1 MTTATKRTLA
11 VGIAVIAVAA
21 MIGVGIA
28 VFNRGGTGTTA
39 SSNTPSQTGGRFGQ
53 APDSATLQKFRQCL
67 EDNGVTPRQPGT
79 QGSGPRNDPAFA
91 QAMQACRQ
99 YAPQRPGGF
108 GPGQNAPPSQQPTT
122 AADGRETDR
131 GSRRVVPERE

>member
-28 VFNRGGTGTTA
+28 VFNRGGNGATA
-39 SSNTPSQTGGRFGQ
+39 SSNTPAQAGGRFGQ
-53 APDSATLQKFRQCL
+53 APDSAALQKFRQCL
-67 EDNGVTPRQPGT
+67 KDNGVTPRQAGT
-79 QGSGPRNDPAFA
+79 QGSGPRNDPAFG

-99 YAPQRPGGF
+99 YAPQRPGGGF
-108 GPGQNAPPSQQPTT
+108 GPPGSGQNVPPSSQQPATGT
-122 AADGRETDR
+122 SA
-131 GSRRVVPERE
+131 